1 MAREVLLEAS
11 ATSVEDYLK
20 QDTEQTQDRINSERA
35 FFFFFFFNSVSAAW
49 SQALNLA
56 HGESGGRG
64 LSED

>member
-35 FFFFFFFNSVSAAW
+35 FFFFFFNSVSAAW